1 MVDREHD
8 DRPDRTFEPRDPLGR
23 RQFLRGLA
31 VTGALA
37 GSGGFLAACSSGG
50 STGGGTSPSPSAT
63 GAPRGGGNLKVG
75 LTGGSGSDTL
85 DPHKGLTYL
94 DTARAQSLYQPLI
107 QLDTQAQT
115 EFVLADEISPHGS
128 TSQWVIRLRPGIT
141 FHDGKPLTA
150 DDVIFTLTRIITGKL
165 TGATPLGP
173 IDVKGLK
180 ALDKRTVLVP
190 MTSPYGSFLDQLAYW
205 YYLYVVPV
213 GFDPKNPN
221 GTGPFKYQSFTPG
234 QRSVFTK
241 NPSYWKAGLPLVDTV
256 TIIDFSD
263 SASLQNALA
272 TGVIHGAGA
281 LEGPQITALKSTS
294 GVQTVVSH
302 TGAITPFT
310 MRIDQAPFN
319 DVRVRQAMRLLVD
332 RPQLIN
338 SALNGFAT
346 VGADVSSPYD
356 PNYDRSLHRQA
367 DIAQAKHLLKQ
378 AGQEN
383 LAVQLV
389 TSPVATGTVAMATVL
404 QQQAKAAGVT
414 VNLKTVDPTTFFGPN
429 YLHWT
434 FSQDFY
440 NYSPYLAQ
448 VAQSLLPT
456 SPFNETHWHLPKYI
470 DLYHQANATANSE
483 TRKQIEHEM
492 QEIDFNEGGYIIPAF
507 IDALDAYSTKITGY
521 SSARVGQ
528 PLSDFDFEHFSF
540 V

>member
-1 MVDREHD
+1 MSDIHHHD
-8 DRPDRTFEPRDPLGR
+8 LSDRPEQRWDSLGR
-23 RQFLRGLA
+23 RDFLRGLA
-31 VTGALA
+31 ITGAAA
-37 GSGGFLAACSSGG
+37 GTGGVLAACGGSGSSSSG
-50 STGGGTSPSPSAT
+50 TTPTPKAGGKPK
-63 GAPRGGGNLKVG
+63 RGGALKVG

-94 DTARAQSLYQPLI
+94 DTARAQSLYQPLL
-107 QLDTQAQT
+107 QLTTAAQT
-115 EFVLADEISPHGS
+115 EFVLAEDISPRKS
-128 TSQWVIRLRPGIT
+128 TAEWVIKLRPGIT

-150 DDVIFTLTRIITGKL
+150 DDVIFTLRRILSQKL
-165 TGATPLGP
+165 VGSTPLGP
-173 IDVKGLK
+173 VDAKGLK
-180 ALDKRTVLVP
+180 ALDKHTVLVP
-190 MTSPYGSFLDQLAYW
+190 MTSPYGSFVDQLAYW

-213 GFDPKNPN
+213 GFNPKQPN
-221 GTGPFKYQSFTPG
+221 GTGAFKYQSFTPG

-241 NPSYWKAGLPLVDTV
+241 NPNYWKSGFPYVDSV

-263 SASLQNALA
+263 SASLQNALT

-281 LEGPQITALKSTS
+281 LEGPQITVLKSS
-294 GVQTVVSH
+294 PGVRTVVSH

-310 MRIDQAPFN
+310 MRVDQAPFN
-319 DVRVRQAMRLLVD
+319 DVRVRQAMRLLVN
-332 RPQLIN
+332 RPQLIS

-356 PNYDRSLHRQA
+356 PNYDTSLHRQQ
-367 DIAQAKHLLKQ
+367 DIGLAKHLLKQ
-378 AGQEN
+378 AGHTS
-383 LAVQLV
+383 LTVQLV
-389 TSPVATGTVAMATVL
+389 NSPVATGTTAMATVL

-414 VNLKTVDPTTFFGPN
+414 INLKTVDPTTFFGPN

-456 SPFNETHWHLPKYI
+456 SPFNETHWHLPKYVS
-470 DLYHQANATANSE
+470 LYHQANATANAS

-492 QEIDFNEGGYIIPAF
+492 QMIDFNEGGYIIPAF

-521 SSARVGQ
+521 SAARVGQ